1 MTRLTTWIS
10 VFAITVMVLFQ
21 SCSSKSTPPQ
31 KAATP
36 AKSSTETSAK
46 KPEQFPAGQLIYET
60 KCIACHA
67 PKNPAM
73 FTAEEM
79 KNIIPN
85 MVIKANMKAGS
96 VIISPE
102 DEKALM
108 DYVLSVCKK

>member
-1 MTRLTTWIS
+1 MTRLTAWIG
-10 VFAITVMVLFQ
+10 VFTITVMVLFQ

-31 KAATP
+31 KAAVS
-36 AKSSTETSAK
+36 AKSSKEAAVK
-46 KPEQFPAGQLIYET
+46 KQQQSPVGQLIYET
-60 KCIACHA
+60 KCVACHA

-96 VIISPE
+96 VIISPD